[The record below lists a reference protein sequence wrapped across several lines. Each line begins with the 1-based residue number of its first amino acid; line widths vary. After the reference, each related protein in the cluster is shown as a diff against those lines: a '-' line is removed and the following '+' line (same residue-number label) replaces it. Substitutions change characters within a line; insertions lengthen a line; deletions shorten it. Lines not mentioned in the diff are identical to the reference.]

1 MVFEYSPVKMISG
14 KKFISSH
21 LQKFTPPSVLQ
32 SVHVR
37 LFLTLCFASESFS
50 FSWKK
55 KEPMIGCSS
64 ELLDDNC
71 IRVYL
76 YEGYLVN
83 FKVCVWFWCITCVG
97 SRNQTR
103 WSLLQRHPTTVFW
116 DISVRSPHF
125 PENGRWVPL
134 LLVKKGCPNGNVC
147 GPSCNK
153 HKIYNPHKAEEQI

>member
-1 MVFEYSPVKMISG
+1 M
-14 KKFISSH
+14 
-21 LQKFTPPSVLQ
+21 
-32 SVHVR
+32 
-37 LFLTLCFASESFS
+37 
-50 FSWKK
+50 
-55 KEPMIGCSS
+55 GCSP

-71 IRVYL
+71 IHVFL
-76 YEGYLVN
+76 YEGSLVN
-83 FKVCVWFWCITCVG
+83 FKVCVRFWCITCVG
-97 SRNQTR
+97 SRDQTR

-134 LLVKKGCPNGNVC
+134 LLVKKGCQNGNVC